1 MVLMRRGFSLAE
13 LAVSLAIAAIV
24 AALALPRLAGILD
37 LLAADAAARDVTTAL
52 TVARSVAIAQ
62 SRWSRFLIGPDS
74 LRIDLWAVAGWE
86 PHLRWPGPA
95 ERGVAL
101 RVTNPQ
107 VIFGPTG
114 IGWGASNTT
123 VTLSRGSQVET
134 ITTSRV
140 GRVKRW

>member
-1 MVLMRRGFSLAE
+1 MRRGFTLVE
-13 LAVSLAIAAIV
+13 LVVTLAIAGVV

-52 TVARSVAIAQ
+52 SVTRGVAVANGQRS
-62 SRWSRFLIGPDS
+62 RLLIGPDS
-74 LRIDLWAVAGWE
+74 LRIDLWGQSGWE
-86 PHLRWPGPA
+86 PYRRWPGPE
-95 ERGVAL
+95 ERGVNL
-101 RVTNPQ
+101 RVSNPTI
-107 VIFGPTG
+107 VFGPTG

-123 VTLSRGSQVET
+123 VTLSRGSRIEK